1 MKKKIISKI
10 ILYMVLFV
18 VALLISTF
26 TKLPV
31 YFDSYVYYEDYQL
44 KAHLY
49 LIAYRIVIYL
59 LFPLLVSFIEKLTSK
74 NRKFGDLLI
83 ENFNLQFCAYSIL
96 SGIYVIVGLDK
107 ILGVDLFGV
116 SDIFIFVTGF
126 VFTIMLKKQI
136 PQMVYSD
143 KEN

>member
-1 MKKKIISKI
+1 MKKRIIGKLFI
-10 ILYMVLFV
+10 YIFLFV
-18 VALLISTF
+18 VVLLISTI
-26 TKLPV
+26 TKLPA
-31 YFDSYVYYEDYQL
+31 YFDSYIYYEYYQL
-44 KAHLY
+44 KAHIC

-59 LFPLLVSFIEKLTSK
+59 LFPLLVSTIEKLVNK
-74 NRKFGDLLI
+74 NRKFGNLLI

-96 SGIYVIVGLDK
+96 SGIYVIIGLDK

-126 VFTIMLKKQI
+126 VFTVMLKKQI

-143 KEN
+143 EEK

>member
-18 VALLISTF
+18 VVLLISTF
-26 TKLPV
+26 TKLPA
-31 YFDSYVYYEDYQL
+31 YFDSYVYYEDYQF

-49 LIAYRIVIYL
+49 LVAYRIVIYL
-59 LFPLLVSFIEKLTSK
+59 LFPLIVSFIEKLTNK
-74 NRKFGDLLI
+74 NRKYKHLLI

-107 ILGVDLFGV
+107 ILGVELFGV

-126 VFTIMLKKQI
+126 VFTVMLKRQI
-136 PQMVYSD
+136 PQIVYSD

>member
-18 VALLISTF
+18 VVLLISTF

-74 NRKFGDLLI
+74 YRKFGDLLI
-83 ENFNLQFCAYSIL
+83 ENFNFD
-96 SGIYVIVGLDK
+96 VN
-107 ILGVDLFGV
+107 
-116 SDIFIFVTGF
+116 
-126 VFTIMLKKQI
+126 KKQDINKIIKEI
-136 PQMVYSD
+136 PTD
-143 KEN
+143 KLGDFKEGYNK

>member
-18 VALLISTF
+18 AVLLISTF
-26 TKLPV
+26 TKLPA

-49 LIAYRIVIYL
+49 LVAYRIVIYL
-59 LFPLLVSFIEKLTSK
+59 LFPLIVSFIEKLTNK
-74 NRKFGDLLI
+74 DRKYKHLLI

-107 ILGVDLFGV
+107 ILGVELFGV

-126 VFTIMLKKQI
+126 VFTVMLKRQI
-136 PQMVYSD
+136 PQIVYSD

>member
-1 MKKKIISKI
+1 
-10 ILYMVLFV
+10 MVLFV
-18 VALLISTF
+18 AVLLISTF
-26 TKLPV
+26 TKLPA

-49 LIAYRIVIYL
+49 LVAYRIVIYL
-59 LFPLLVSFIEKLTSK
+59 LFPLIVSFIEKLTNK
-74 NRKFGDLLI
+74 NRKYKHLLI

-107 ILGVDLFGV
+107 ILGVELFGV

-126 VFTIMLKKQI
+126 VFTVMLKRQI
-136 PQMVYSD
+136 PQIVYSD